1 MVGGVHDDGVVGQT
15 GVVQELQEL
24 ADRVVDVADVA
35 QVAVQLAQAA
45 HLEGAGLEQLPVG
58 SAPAL
63 YSGLEMRR
71 LAVQVVVGIG
81 RQGEGFLVVQ
91 VPERLRRGVALVRL
105 GEVGLQKEGL
115 PRIRAAAHEVD
126 AGARQVALLAILVAH
141 LARARV
147 AGLPA
152 GGAEFLHRAVV
163 LQVGEAAL
171 GQVIGVR
178 RRAPA
183 DAAAA
188 GLQEEVHVIL
198 HPVLRAVDLADRAA
212 AVAVPAQVAEQGG
225 QAAGVGTAQ
234 AVVAV
239 VVAVLPRQPAG
250 AAGRA
255 DRVLGDGV
263 VEPHPFGGEPV
274 EMRGVHVGV
283 PLVPEHLG
291 VVLVREQ
298 QQNVGPATHGA
309 MLPRRGVSV
318 TPLASPEAYR
328 RR

>member
-1 MVGGVHDDGVVGQT
+1 
-15 GVVQELQEL
+15 
-24 ADRVVDVADVA
+24 
-35 QVAVQLAQAA
+35 
-45 HLEGAGLEQLPVG
+45 
-58 SAPAL
+58 
-63 YSGLEMRR
+63 MRR
-71 LAVQVVVGIG
+71 LAVQVVVGVG
-81 RQGEGFLVVQ
+81 RQGERILVVP
-91 VPERLRRGVALVRL
+91 VPERLRRRVALVRL
-105 GEVGLQKEGL
+105 GEVGLQEERL
-115 PRIRAAAHEVD
+115 PGIRAAAHEVD

-188 GLQEEVHVIL
+188 GLQEEVHVVL
-198 HPVLRAVDLADRAA
+198 HPVLRAVDLADRPG

-225 QAAGVGTAQ
+225 QAARVGTAQ

-250 AAGRA
+250 AARRA

-263 VEPHPFGGEPV
+263 VEAHALGGEAV
-274 EMRGVHVGV
+274 EVRGVHVGV
-283 PLVPEHLG
+283 SLMSEHLG
-291 VVLVREQ
+291 VVLVRKQ
-298 QQNVGPATHGA
+298 QQNVGPALHDAG
-309 MLPRRGVSV
+309 MLP
-318 TPLASPEAYR
+318 
-328 RR
+328 